1 MSEPVEI
8 VELRPQR
15 AVVMRRTV
23 ARHHLG
29 EFFMEVYP
37 KISAAITAAGATQ
50 AGPPYSRYYNE
61 DPSAFD
67 VEAGIPFT
75 GANPS
80 GKDMRVIEL
89 PGGRAAKTLH
99 IGSYETLHTEY
110 TRIGGWAEQGGVRL
124 AGGPGSPTS
133 TTTKPPQSS
142 DCGPRCTGR
151 WPRNPPRFDRISAG
165 TTLPP
170 SNRC

>member
-1 MSEPVEI
+1 MSEPIEI

-23 ARHHLG
+23 ARDHLG

-37 KISAAITAAGATQ
+37 RISRAIAAAGAK
-50 AGPPYSRYYNE
+50 ASGPPYSRYYND
-61 DPSAFD
+61 DPAAFD

-75 GANPS
+75 RADAS

-99 IGSYETLHTEY
+99 VGSYETLHTEY
-110 TRIGGWAEQGGVRL
+110 MRIGGWAEEKKVRL
-124 AGGPGSPTS
+124 AGGPWESYVDDDQ
-133 TTTKPPQSS
+133 TTPVERLRTEVY
-142 DCGPRCTGR
+142 
-151 WPRNPPRFDRISAG
+151 WPLA
-165 TTLPP
+165 
-170 SNRC
+170 